1 MSRSENNKNN
11 LAQSAPSHKKIRGFL
26 LAAVSAGLVCTAFG
40 YTGMAQAQMQ
50 MNLTVPAKHFLFG
63 KTMIHQAAYNESVT
77 QGALGEHKLS
87 DKAAIKSFYEARD
100 YKPYWTDSR
109 RNFEKTRA
117 VVALLQDSWTQGL
130 NPNEY
135 HVNEI
140 SALLADEGR
149 DEDRLEM
156 LMTDAV
162 GRYGR
167 DMSGMRVSAAAA
179 NETAKYW
186 RQPLAYGEILTRI
199 NQSEKPQNVLEGL
212 TPKGAFYNRLRDE
225 LIKLSRERSQY
236 DSILPI
242 KLTGKTFY
250 PGDRSNDMPALRTRL
265 GVTHNPSRGPENF
278 YDDKTA
284 SAVMN
289 FQREHGLDADGV
301 IGPKT
306 LALINRGTREQI
318 EQVIA
323 NMERLRWMD
332 DQKPERYI
340 LVNIPSQRLWA
351 VENGEVAHEMD
362 VIVGKPDRQTKAF
375 KAEVQGIRFNPKWNV
390 PMGIKVKDFL
400 PKLREDP
407 TYLAQKGIE
416 IYEGSGSERRTID
429 GTEIDWAN
437 MSRADMG
444 RLTMVQQQGA
454 NNALG
459 RIRVLMPNDYDIYLH
474 DTNTPEYFEKTNRT
488 LSSGCVRI
496 SHPEDIAR
504 FVLAHNTGWSDEKMQ
519 RTLDRG
525 ATAEVMAQEP
535 FPVYIVYQTMWLD
548 AEGRLVYG
556 DDVYKRDRRLLKVLA
571 DAGALHIPESSKT
584 RYADAAGAA
593 SKKF

>member
-1 MSRSENNKNN
+1 MSRTENNKND
-11 LAQSAPSHKKIRGFL
+11 LQQSPPPSYKKLRGFL

-40 YTGMAQAQMQ
+40 HTGMAQAQIL
-50 MNLTVPAKHFLFG
+50 NLTVPAKHFLFG
-63 KTMIHQAAYNESVT
+63 KTMLHQAAYNESVM
-77 QGALGEHKLS
+77 QGALGGHKLS
-87 DKAAIKSFYEARD
+87 DKAAIKAFYESRD

-109 RNFEKTRA
+109 RNLERTRA
-117 VVALLQDSWTQGL
+117 VAALLQDSWTQGL
-130 NPNEY
+130 NPDEY
-135 HVNEI
+135 HVDEI
-140 SALLADEGR
+140 SALLNSDDR

-186 RQPLAYGEILTRI
+186 RQPLAYGEILSRI
-199 NQSEKPQNVLEGL
+199 SQTENPEGVLEDL
-212 TPKGAFYNRLRDE
+212 TPKGAFYNRLREE
-225 LIKLSRERSQY
+225 LITLNRERSQY

-242 KLTGKTFY
+242 RLTGKSFY
-250 PGDRSNDMPALRTRL
+250 PGDRSGDVPALRTRL
-265 GVTHNPSRGPENF
+265 GVTYDPDNGSENF

-301 IGPKT
+301 IGSKT
-306 LALINRGTREQI
+306 LSLLNRGTREQI

-332 DQKPERYI
+332 DKKPERYI

-351 VENGEVAHEMD
+351 VEDGEVVHEMD
-362 VIVGKPDRQTKAF
+362 VIVGKPERQTKAF

-407 TYLAQKGIE
+407 NYLAQKGIE
-416 IYEGSGSERRTID
+416 IYQGSGSARRTID

-444 RLTMVQQQGA
+444 KLTMVQQQGA

-474 DTNTPEYFEKTNRT
+474 DTNAPEYFGKAKRT
-488 LSSGCVRI
+488 LSSGCVRM

-504 FVLAHNTGWSDEKMQ
+504 FVLSHNEGWSDEKMEKV
-519 RTLDRG
+519 LNRG
-525 ATAEVMAQEP
+525 ATAEVMAQQP

-548 AEGRLVYG
+548 ADGRLVYG

-571 DAGALHIPESSKT
+571 DAGSLHIPESGKT
-584 RYADAAGAA
+584 RYAEA
-593 SKKF
+593 SGGMAKKF